1 MDVAGIYTFG
11 SPRVFDRDSAW
22 QYDSKLNHG
31 TPLKD
36 KHFRCRNNNDIVTRV
51 PPFPYEHVGTEIYLD
66 RFGAIST
73 PGLADR
79 LLGRLISYSQ
89 GELLDGIADHQP
101 PEYLRLFEKLALELD
116 VSPLEQA
123 AGRHGGWP
131 R

>member
-1 MDVAGIYTFG
+1 MFLIEKCYNTTSIVCRTGRGRALRPAVAIQSTIQH
-11 SPRVFDRDSAW
+11 RTA
-22 QYDSKLNHG
+22 
-31 TPLKD
+31 PL
-36 KHFRCRNNNDIVTRV
+36 FFFFFVVLVRCAV
-51 PPFPYEHVGTEIYLD
+51 PVYCS
-66 RFGAIST
+66 GAIST

-101 PEYLRLFEKLALELD
+101 PEYLRLFEKLALEVD

-123 AGRHGGWP
+123 AGRHGGWS